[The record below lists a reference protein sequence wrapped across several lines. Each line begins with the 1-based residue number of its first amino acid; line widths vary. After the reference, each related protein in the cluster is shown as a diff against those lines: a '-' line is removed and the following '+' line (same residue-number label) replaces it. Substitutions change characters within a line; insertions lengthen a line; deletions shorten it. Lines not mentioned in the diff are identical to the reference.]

1 MIIITAIPNYNN
13 ALNTSFVCNTK
24 VIESIRG
31 REYRVGSVTR
41 PLVTQRFTVSNL
53 SKPLT
58 QKFITWRN
66 SRGESAVAM
75 PVWLDAVYLQGGAKK
90 NDLSLVCAAK
100 YRLFQWFKYAIILY
114 DSDTYEVTMIRK
126 PIASNESLALEYKVS
141 RDYPKGSVVA
151 PLAFGKM
158 LLPELGYYTP
168 SISELMLEFEER
180 VAIDINIIRDGSGN
194 PVGVE
199 TDGEG
204 GLVQSDTPVGIIEHF
219 PIISPETD
227 PDNEGGNGGEDPG
240 GEDPGGEDPGGEDPE
255 DPPSGP
261 RDKSTNQPISDTT
274 EHLFELPI
282 EVDEVY
288 NIYAGAAVC
297 AVGLSNPQSLLKYKV
312 EDETGYYHNGPT
324 GGLSANTKW
333 NNIEIVFAVRLVPKD
348 GVSDPYEEREI
359 SISFDNGEQ
368 QTLYANSVY
377 TSYIVLPQPV
387 TLSTDDMLAVRVA
400 IYGDSQT
407 EPPTL
412 PGAVPF
418 SKTTVHTLF
427 ATQFVDGVYNFNTT
441 IKNCPF
447 TTHAPENGYC
457 SNHDW
462 QKNES
467 QSNGG
472 LWAGTATLGAL
483 ES

>member
-227 PDNEGGNGGEDPG
+227 PDPDDPANN
-240 GEDPGGEDPGGEDPE
+240 PPE
-255 DPPSGP
+255 QFEAVMDEPHP
-261 RDKSTNQPISDTT
+261 
-274 EHLFELPI
+274 LF
-282 EVDEVY
+282 D
-288 NIYAGAAVC
+288 IYAGAAVC
-297 AVGLSNPQSLLKYKV
+297 SHGYINNYEGTIEDGQNRRYRAPAEEGCFSPAPHCGLV
-312 EDETGYYHNGPT
+312 IVA
-324 GGLSANTKW
+324 GL
-333 NNIEIVFAVRLVPKD
+333 FLVKKE
-348 GVSDPYEEREI
+348 GVSDDAAYQADPVEVTVKCTGYEDEVLSCSYGTGPAFVVFYEPVELESGDRPAYEDHI
-359 SISFDNGEQ
+359 QGNGEPWEKTTKRVLEMVGFEGARYVFNP
-368 QTLYANSVY
+368 TLKSRKTATAWHFDIETSE
-377 TSYIVLPQPV
+377 TSY
-387 TLSTDDMLAVRVA
+387 
-400 IYGDSQT
+400 
-407 EPPTL
+407 
-412 PGAVPF
+412 F
-418 SKTTVHTLF
+418 
-427 ATQFVDGVYNFNTT
+427 
-441 IKNCPF
+441 
-447 TTHAPENGYC
+447 
-457 SNHDW
+457 
-462 QKNES
+462 
-467 QSNGG
+467 
-472 LWAGTATLGAL
+472 WAGTATLGAL

>member
-227 PDNEGGNGGEDPG
+227 PEDPGGGEDPG
-240 GEDPGGEDPGGEDPE
+240 DGGDTGGGETPPDDGGDDTGGGETPPGGTPAPHEELITTTDPY
-255 DPPSGP
+255 
-261 RDKSTNQPISDTT
+261 
-274 EHLFELPI
+274 
-282 EVDEVY
+282 Y
-288 NIYAGAAVC
+288 NLYAGVAIC
-297 AVGLSNPQSLLKYKV
+297 AKGLQHPTSLLHYRV
-312 EDETGYYHNGPT
+312 EDEAGYYHNGPT
-324 GGLSANTKW
+324 GGVSANEKY
-333 NNIEIVFAVRLVPKD
+333 IDVEIIAAVKLLKK
-348 GVSDPYEEREI
+348 GGSEDPGAPYREI
-359 SISFDNGEQ
+359 TVKCEGQEDQSNIILSDYVTYFVFPHKILLSSDEKMAARAAIYEAGEDF
-368 QTLYANSVY
+368 VK
-377 TSYIVLPQPV
+377 
-387 TLSTDDMLAVRVA
+387 TLSTTVTMVGFSDGVYRMKPSIKHCPLEHDSETGYCQPHGWAQT
-400 IYGDSQT
+400 DSQT
-407 EPPTL
+407 
-412 PGAVPF
+412 
-418 SKTTVHTLF
+418 
-427 ATQFVDGVYNFNTT
+427 N
-441 IKNCPF
+441 
-447 TTHAPENGYC
+447 
-457 SNHDW
+457 
-462 QKNES
+462 
-467 QSNGG
+467 